1 MRYAALFVLIAVI
14 MLTGC
19 APHHEMIQ
27 HGNQKILFSQTQNVW
42 TDNVLLVTPC
52 KEKLANGQCD
62 PDGPTQVTTATGKG
76 AGVVGGMGSGVVSSL
91 IIRDGLVK
99 GKPKVNNSNNT
110 NEFFSTKNPVQP
122 K

>member
-19 APHHEMIQ
+19 TPHHEMIQ

-76 AGVVGGMGSGVVSSL
+76 AGIVGGVGGGVVSAL
-91 IIRDGLVK
+91 IIRDGLIKSKANVK
-99 GKPKVNNSNNT
+99 QNNQTDIRASTVNPK
-110 NEFFSTKNPVQP
+110 
-122 K
+122 